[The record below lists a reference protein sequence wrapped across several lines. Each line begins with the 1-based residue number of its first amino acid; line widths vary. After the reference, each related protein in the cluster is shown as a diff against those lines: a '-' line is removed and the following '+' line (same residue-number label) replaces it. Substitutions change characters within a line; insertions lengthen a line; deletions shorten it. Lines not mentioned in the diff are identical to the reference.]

1 MFADKNLLFSKYEQ
15 LHNIYIQFVLLFVV
29 CVCATTMYRRFLEY
43 TVFGLKIAV
52 YLKIC
57 VILKSKNPLSA
68 RLMIV
73 SCINDLVGIQ
83 NQLSTMFPETPDFK
97 DPLYLDNS
105 SISCCTV
112 LAKMRS
118 QAFLPLRNEP
128 YDFVVVHAYDDLNKN
143 MTADLNSIHSTVVN
157 SVSEM
162 WIKHKDFQKEQM
174 AVIVSSVKKGSFFTM
189 YITQL

>member
-1 MFADKNLLFSKYEQ
+1 MEKSFVINGHKYSIIVCGKKMRRTPMFADKNLLFSKYEQ
-15 LHNIYIQFVLLFVV
+15 LHNIYIQFFLLFVV

-97 DPLYLDNS
+97 DPLYLDNN
-105 SISCCTV
+105 SISCCSLHCV
-112 LAKMRS
+112 G
-118 QAFLPLRNEP
+118 
-128 YDFVVVHAYDDLNKN
+128 
-143 MTADLNSIHSTVVN
+143 
-157 SVSEM
+157 
-162 WIKHKDFQKEQM
+162 KD
-174 AVIVSSVKKGSFFTM
+174 AVTSFFA
-189 YITQL
+189 ITK

>member
-1 MFADKNLLFSKYEQ
+1 
-15 LHNIYIQFVLLFVV
+15 
-29 CVCATTMYRRFLEY
+29 
-43 TVFGLKIAV
+43 
-52 YLKIC
+52 
-57 VILKSKNPLSA
+57 
-68 RLMIV
+68 
-73 SCINDLVGIQ
+73 
-83 NQLSTMFPETPDFK
+83 MFPETPDFK

-157 SVSEM
+157 SVSKM
-162 WIKHKDFQKEQM
+162 GIISIKLFKKEQM
-174 AVIVSSVKKGSFFTM
+174 TVIVSRQCEKRKLFTM

>member
-1 MFADKNLLFSKYEQ
+1 MCYYYVQE
-15 LHNIYIQFVLLFVV
+15 VLGVHCFWAKKTQCISRYVW
-29 CVCATTMYRRFLEY
+29 
-43 TVFGLKIAV
+43 
-52 YLKIC
+52 
-57 VILKSKNPLSA
+57 ILKSKNPLSA
-68 RLMIV
+68 RLMID
-73 SCINDLVGIQ
+73 SCINDFVGIQ

-157 SVSEM
+157 SVSEK

>member
-1 MFADKNLLFSKYEQ
+1 
-15 LHNIYIQFVLLFVV
+15 
-29 CVCATTMYRRFLEY
+29 
-43 TVFGLKIAV
+43 
-52 YLKIC
+52 
-57 VILKSKNPLSA
+57 
-68 RLMIV
+68 
-73 SCINDLVGIQ
+73 
-83 NQLSTMFPETPDFK
+83 MFPETPDFK

-157 SVSEM
+157 SVSKM
-162 WIKHKDFQKEQM
+162 GDYKHKALQKEQM
-174 AVIVSSVKKGSFFTM
+174 TVIVSKQCEKRKLFTM

>member
-1 MFADKNLLFSKYEQ
+1 MWQKKMRRTPMFADKTCFFSKYEYYTT
-15 LHNIYIQFVLLFVV
+15 HYIV
-29 CVCATTMYRRFLEY
+29 CSAFCCLCMCCCATT
-43 TVFGLKIAV
+43 
-52 YLKIC
+52 
-57 VILKSKNPLSA
+57 
-68 RLMIV
+68 
-73 SCINDLVGIQ
+73 IQ
-83 NQLSTMFPETPDFK
+83 ITIPSPAAA
-97 DPLYLDNS
+97 
-105 SISCCTV
+105 CTV

-128 YDFVVVHAYDDLNKN
+128 YDFAVVHAYDDLNKN

>member
-1 MFADKNLLFSKYEQ
+1 
-15 LHNIYIQFVLLFVV
+15 
-29 CVCATTMYRRFLEY
+29 
-43 TVFGLKIAV
+43 
-52 YLKIC
+52 
-57 VILKSKNPLSA
+57 
-68 RLMIV
+68 MID

-105 SISCCTV
+105 SISCWTV

-157 SVSEM
+157 NESKM
-162 WIKHKDFQKEQM
+162 WIEHRAF
-174 AVIVSSVKKGSFFTM
+174 
-189 YITQL
+189 